1 MKNHQIP
8 DVGEGVANEHEVLG
22 VEKGADIDEL
32 KQAYAQR
39 VEKTHPSAAEDG
51 SAEEFERVREAYEV
65 LMERQARS
73 ADEYPSDVEVPKVEG
88 REDGEDDELREK
100 LKFGWRIYHTPDHD
114 FYVARDRRDEDD
126 ENLYI
131 DPEGQVRDKPTYFNR
146 YLEANIG
153 FSRFLKHRK
162 EEIEESRD
170 RMRVN
175 EEYQEEWGSSE
186 IERKIDGFWYLTY
199 QESEPLGDEKRW
211 AVSCRDK
218 GVYVGPGGAL
228 TDEPFWFGSEDD
240 AMEAHEEYLKNADEI
255 GSLRHLGLSLM
266 YGVFILPVKA
276 IELLVKIFFS
286 PVKFVDAVFNTQLR
300 MLSGA
305 GRRVSYVAEGVVLSG
320 LVLAAFWIHW
330 LLGFF
335 AFLYL
340 GSALVY
346 WTSPYEP
353 SGPMAR
359 PRWTRRN
366 REVSTYEPHIRDS
379 SYEPLEEN

>member
-1 MKNHQIP
+1 MKDHRVP
-8 DVGEGVANEHEVLG
+8 DVGEGMANEHEVLG
-22 VEKGADIDEL
+22 VEEDADADEI
-32 KQAYAQR
+32 KEAYARR
-39 VEKTHPSAAEDG
+39 VEETHPDAAEDS

-65 LMERQARS
+65 LMERETHSFEDYPTGSGEIEKAE
-73 ADEYPSDVEVPKVEG
+73 DEE
-88 REDGEDDELREK
+88 DELREE
-100 LKFGWRIYHTPDHD
+100 LKFGWKIYRTPDHD
-114 FYVARDRRDEDD
+114 FYVAREERGEDNGDD

-131 DPEGQVRDKPTYFNR
+131 DPEGRIRDEPTYFNR
-146 YLEANIG
+146 YLEASIG

-162 EEIEESRD
+162 EMKEERG
-170 RMRVN
+170 RIRVDD
-175 EEYQEEWGSSE
+175 EYQEEWGSSE

-199 QESEPLGDEKRW
+199 QESKPLGEERRW

-228 TDEPFWFGSEDD
+228 TDEPFWFGSEED
-240 AMEAHEEYLKNADEI
+240 AIEAHEEYLKNADEI

-276 IELLVKIFFS
+276 VELLIKIFFF
-286 PVKFVDAVFNTQLR
+286 PVKFVDAIFNTQLR
-300 MLSGA
+300 MFGGV
-305 GRRVSYVAEGVVLSG
+305 GRRVSYVAEGIVLLG

-340 GSALVY
+340 GAALIY
-346 WTSPYEP
+346 WASPYEP

-359 PRWTRRN
+359 PRWIRRN
-366 REVSTYEPHIRDS
+366 KEISTYEP
-379 SYEPLEEN
+379 PLEEN